1 MIFCGRLK
9 ETRIKLEKT
18 QLDMAKDV
26 GISKRSYYAYES
38 GETPPSPKLLTAL
51 AEMGI
56 DVSYL
61 LIGKPVNPLAAPR
74 PALSK
79 REAALLDNLVHCA
92 EERRIRP

>member
-61 LIGKPVNPLAAPR
+61 LIGKPVNPLAAPV
-74 PALSK
+74 L
-79 REAALLDNLVHCA
+79 HCRSA
-92 EERRIRP
+92 KPPYWITWCIVPRRIRP